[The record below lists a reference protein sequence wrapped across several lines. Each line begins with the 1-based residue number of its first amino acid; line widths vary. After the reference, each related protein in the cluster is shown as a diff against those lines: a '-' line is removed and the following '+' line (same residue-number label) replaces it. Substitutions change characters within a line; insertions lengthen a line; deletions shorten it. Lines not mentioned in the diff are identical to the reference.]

1 MNSIFHLHILPNFRG
16 VGNILN
22 MNPAR
27 KDKAERLVNL
37 TMALLETRRPLGK
50 EEIFANVAGYS
61 GTPEAMERMFER
73 DKDDLRDLNIEILV
87 EAKDKYFDDE
97 VGYRIAKVNFE
108 MPATEFTSSE
118 IYWLSVAANIWR
130 GAALENLAQDALL
143 KIQSTNAEYL
153 PLEPLASMPIIQT
166 SEPIFFALWSSI
178 NHKELISFQYKG
190 IDGVIAER
198 KVAPYSLV
206 SRRGHWY
213 LIAKE
218 RSSNEFKRFRLSRFQ
233 SQPEII
239 SDEDA
244 YEISADYDVNDYIK
258 DISEHLIEKAE
269 LLIKPGCGS
278 AIRQLG
284 KFELLKSD
292 DVEWERI
299 QFKNVDFDL
308 LVYNILWCG
317 PDVKVINPDTL
328 VKSVTQSLSEV
339 LSKHGA
345 Q

>member
-1 MNSIFHLHILPNFRG
+1 
-16 VGNILN
+16 

-27 KDKAERLVNL
+27 KDKAERLINL

-50 EEIFANVAGYS
+50 DEIFANVAGYS

-87 EAKDKYFDDE
+87 EAKDRYFDDE

-108 MPATEFTSSE
+108 MPDTDFSSSE

-130 GAALENLAQDALL
+130 GAALENLAQDALF

-153 PLEPLASMPIIQT
+153 PAEPLASMPIIQT

-178 NHKELISFQYKG
+178 NRKELISFLYKG
-190 IDGVIAER
+190 IDGVVVER
-198 KVAPYSLV
+198 KVAPHSLV

-218 RSSNEFKRFRLSRFQ
+218 ISSKEFRRFRLSRFQ
-233 SQPEII
+233 TQPEII
-239 SDEDA
+239 SSEDA
-244 YEISADYDVNDYIK
+244 FQIAVDYKVNDYIK
-258 DISEHLIEKAE
+258 DISEHLIEE
-269 LLIKPGCGS
+269 VDLLIKPGSGS

-284 KFELLKSD
+284 KST
-292 DVEWERI
+292 VVNSTGGEWERI
-299 QFKNVDFDL
+299 QLQNVDFDL

-317 PDVKVINPDTL
+317 PDVKVVKPDRL
-328 VKSVTQSLSEV
+328 VKAVTQGLNEV
-339 LSKHGA
+339 LSKHRA
-345 Q
+345 E

>member
-1 MNSIFHLHILPNFRG
+1 
-16 VGNILN
+16 

-27 KDKAERLVNL
+27 KDKAERLINL

-50 EEIFANVAGYS
+50 EEIFANVAGYA

-97 VGYRIAKVNFE
+97 VGYRIVKVDFE
-108 MPATEFTSSE
+108 MPITDFSSAE

-130 GAALENLAQDALL
+130 GAALENLAQDALF
-143 KIQSTNAEYL
+143 KIQSTSAEYV

-178 NHKELISFQYKG
+178 NRKEFISFLYKG
-190 IDGVIAER
+190 IDGLVVER
-198 KVAPYSLV
+198 KVAPHSLV

-213 LIAKE
+213 LVAKE
-218 RSSNEFKRFRLSRFQ
+218 NSSNDFRRFRLGRFQ
-233 SQPEII
+233 TQPEII
-239 SDEDA
+239 SSENA
-244 YEISADYDVNDYIK
+244 FQIEVDYNVNDYIE

-269 LLIKPGCGS
+269 ILIKPGSGS

-284 KFELLKSD
+284 KFKDLDSTDSK
-292 DVEWERI
+292 WERVQLENI
-299 QFKNVDFDL
+299 DFDL

-317 PDVKVINPDTL
+317 PDVKVIKPDTL
-328 VKSVTQSLSEV
+328 VQSVTQGLAEV

-345 Q
+345 E

>member
-1 MNSIFHLHILPNFRG
+1 
-16 VGNILN
+16 

-108 MPATEFTSSE
+108 MPTTDFNSSE

-130 GAALENLAQDALL
+130 GAALENLAQDALF

-178 NHKELISFQYKG
+178 NQKEFISFQYKG
-190 IDGVIAER
+190 IDGVIAKRE
-198 KVAPYSLV
+198 VAPYSLV

-218 RSSNEFKRFRLSRFQ
+218 SSTNEFKRFRLSRFQ
-233 SQPEII
+233 SQPEIV
-239 SDEDA
+239 SAENA
-244 YEISADYDVNDYIK
+244 FEISSDYDVNDYIK

-269 LLIKPGCGS
+269 ILIKPGSGG

-284 KFELLKSD
+284 KLEILDSSD
-292 DVEWERI
+292 TEWERI
-299 QFKNVDFDL
+299 QLENVDFDL

-317 PDVKVINPDTL
+317 PDVKVIKPETL
-328 VKSVTQSLSEV
+328 VKSVTQGLSEV

-345 Q
+345 K

>member
-1 MNSIFHLHILPNFRG
+1 
-16 VGNILN
+16 

-27 KDKAERLVNL
+27 KDKAERLINL

-108 MPATEFTSSE
+108 MPTTDFNSSE

-130 GAALENLAQDALL
+130 GAALENLAQDALF
-143 KIQSTNAEYL
+143 KIQSTNAEFL

-178 NHKELISFQYKG
+178 NQKEFISFQYKG
-190 IDGVIAER
+190 IDGVIAKRE
-198 KVAPYSLV
+198 VAPYSLV

-218 RSSNEFKRFRLSRFQ
+218 SSTNEFKRFRLSRFQ
-233 SQPEII
+233 SQPEIV
-239 SDEDA
+239 SAENA
-244 YEISADYDVNDYIK
+244 FEISSDYDVNDYIK

-269 LLIKPGCGS
+269 ILIKPGSGG

-284 KFELLKSD
+284 KLEILDSSD
-292 DVEWERI
+292 TEWERI
-299 QFKNVDFDL
+299 QLENVDFDL

-317 PDVKVINPDTL
+317 PDVKVIKPETL
-328 VKSVTQSLSEV
+328 VKSVTQGLSEV